1 MKCLSFYK
9 IYSGFARWW
18 ITTAIKKLLPHL
30 HVLLYIFTPYNRTID
45 DHWRLEQKTGNST
58 DMETNGPKDSI
69 NWQPDERNL
78 AEPNSAE
85 VAVGQRRLQIAPG
98 GCLHKT
104 KGGRWQCSQTLC
116 TLSTQHNLMLYEI
129 HGLCF
134 YTTDSHWL
142 SLTFKKRV
150 TANWFQLKP
159 FSFHILKQ

>member
-9 IYSGFARWW
+9 IYSGFARRW

-58 DMETNGPKDSI
+58 DMETNGPNDSI

-98 GCLHKT
+98 GCLHKNE
-104 KGGRWQCSQTLC
+104 GWQMTMFTNTL
-116 TLSTQHNLMLYEI
+116 Y
-129 HGLCF
+129 F
-134 YTTDSHWL
+134 VYTTQFNALRDTWVVFL
-142 SLTFKKRV
+142 YYR
-150 TANWFQLKP
+150 
-159 FSFHILKQ
+159 